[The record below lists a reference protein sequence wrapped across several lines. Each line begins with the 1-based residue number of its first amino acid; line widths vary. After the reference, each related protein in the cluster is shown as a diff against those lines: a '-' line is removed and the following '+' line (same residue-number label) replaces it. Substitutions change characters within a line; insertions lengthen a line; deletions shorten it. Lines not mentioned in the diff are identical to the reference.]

1 MRGMVVGEG
10 GRSSGVLLYNIITW
24 KWPIIISLKIVQE
37 ETTTKEIYHGNFFSK
52 MTSKR
57 MEFGG
62 KDGPG
67 PGDYEAYKQPQTVV
81 EHAHIRNTDKT
92 HFESNIPR
100 YNDQIVHDAERMV
113 SEFYSRI

>member
-1 MRGMVVGEG
+1 M
-10 GRSSGVLLYNIITW
+10 
-24 KWPIIISLKIVQE
+24 
-37 ETTTKEIYHGNFFSK
+37 TKEIYHGNFFSK

-67 PGDYEAYKQPQTVV
+67 PGDYEAYKQPQTVL
-81 EHAHIRNTDKT
+81 EHAHIRNPEKT
-92 HFESNIPR
+92 QFESNVPR

-113 SEFYSRI
+113 SDNEDHTQMFMFLDIVMPCSSWVFST

>member
-1 MRGMVVGEG
+1 
-10 GRSSGVLLYNIITW
+10 
-24 KWPIIISLKIVQE
+24 
-37 ETTTKEIYHGNFFSK
+37 

-113 SEFYSRI
+113 SENRRTLGVSDIILIVRRLIRHYLGFVS